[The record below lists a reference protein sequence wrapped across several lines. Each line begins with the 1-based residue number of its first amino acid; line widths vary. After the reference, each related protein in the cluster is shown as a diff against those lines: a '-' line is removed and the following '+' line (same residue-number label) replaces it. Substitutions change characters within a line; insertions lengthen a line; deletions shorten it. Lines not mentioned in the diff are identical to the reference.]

1 MGNLLLKGGLPPLRN
16 FYVHTHT
23 FSCANKI
30 GAIYESLQVNVE
42 VEQGSNCTFT
52 HDPSYIASIFFD
64 MHVKFICIH
73 KLLNLS
79 AVHHHQMDDEY
90 NGRLSPPKQSSL
102 PRSRDSYQGYI
113 VQQTNQSLSDCLHH
127 WFDCFCSVCRYFAT
141 GSADALVSLWDLDE
155 LVCVRTFSR
164 LE

>member
-79 AVHHHQMDDEY
+79 AIHHHQMDDEY
-90 NGRLSPPKQSSL
+90 NGRLSPSQTVILAKI
-102 PRSRDSYQGYI
+102 QG
-113 VQQTNQSLSDCLHH
+113 
-127 WFDCFCSVCRYFAT
+127 
-141 GSADALVSLWDLDE
+141 
-155 LVCVRTFSR
+155 
-164 LE
+164 

>member
-1 MGNLLLKGGLPPLRN
+1 MGHQWAIYYLKVDYHPCVI
-16 FYVHTHT
+16 FTCIHT

-30 GAIYESLQVNVE
+30 GAIYKSLQVNVE

-90 NGRLSPPKQSSL
+90 NGRLSPSQTVILAKI
-102 PRSRDSYQGYI
+102 QG
-113 VQQTNQSLSDCLHH
+113 
-127 WFDCFCSVCRYFAT
+127 
-141 GSADALVSLWDLDE
+141 
-155 LVCVRTFSR
+155 
-164 LE
+164 